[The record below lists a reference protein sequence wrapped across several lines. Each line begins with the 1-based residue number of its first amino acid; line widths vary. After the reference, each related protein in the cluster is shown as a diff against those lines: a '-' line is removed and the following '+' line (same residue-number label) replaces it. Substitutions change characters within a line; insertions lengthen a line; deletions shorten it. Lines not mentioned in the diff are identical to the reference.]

1 MDIKVSYVIDIH
13 AHSVP
18 FFFFLLLVTSHDRLV
33 SNSTGGTWL
42 EFWKISKS

>member
-18 FFFFLLLVTSHDRLV
+18 FFLLLVTSHDRLV
-33 SNSTGGTWL
+33 SNSTGGTRL

>member
-1 MDIKVSYVIDIH
+1 MLLISMRIQY
-13 AHSVP
+13 P